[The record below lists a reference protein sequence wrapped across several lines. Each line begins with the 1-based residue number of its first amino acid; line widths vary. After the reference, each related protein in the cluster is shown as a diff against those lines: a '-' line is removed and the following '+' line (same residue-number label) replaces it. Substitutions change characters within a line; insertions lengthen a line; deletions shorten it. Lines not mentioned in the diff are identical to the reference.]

1 MKRQPLDLNDYQTLV
16 PAYHGESDRSAIVL
30 AGSFAE
36 HYLATY
42 IRHFM
47 INDPQ
52 IERLFEAGPLS
63 SFDAPI
69 NIAYAFRL
77 ISSEHR
83 DDLRLIKDIR
93 NRFAHSPQLLDLKR
107 DDIQTMIQKL
117 SMYKTLH
124 APSTPPNVQKS
135 DRDIFLYPIG
145 MFVVFAHNAIVRT
158 KEARPNQSLEPTAGR
173 CDDHI

>member
-1 MKRQPLDLNDYQTLV
+1 MKRQSLDLNDYQTLV

-36 HYLATY
+36 RYLATY
-42 IRHFM
+42 IGHFM
-47 INDPQ
+47 IDDPE
-52 IERLFEAGPLS
+52 IERLFEAGPLA
-63 SFDAPI
+63 SFDARI

-93 NRFAHSPQLLDLKR
+93 NRFAHSPQLIDLQR

-124 APSTPPNVQKS
+124 DPATPPNVQKS
-135 DRDIFLYPIG
+135 DRDIFLYSIG
-145 MFVVFAHNAIVRT
+145 MFVVFAHNAIAAQ
-158 KEARPNQSLEPTAGR
+158 KRPDLTNRSSQPLAVVLKG
-173 CDDHI
+173 